1 MCYQG
6 KFDTRCKL
14 IMPLKIEFLLMHDGW
29 FFGRGVSFADS
40 FSPLNP
46 SEKYFKTSKNEI
58 WKKLKLRQNLKIL
71 QNPTN
76 S

>member
-6 KFDTRCKL
+6 KSDTRCKL
-14 IMPLKIEFLLMHDGW
+14 TMSLTIEFLLMHDGW

-40 FSPLNP
+40 CSPLNP
-46 SEKYFKTSKNEI
+46 SEKDFKTSKREI
-58 WKKLKLRQNLKIL
+58 WKKLKLRQDLKVPEM
-71 QNPTN
+71 PTN